1 VNRDQEP
8 LAPDHAARP
17 APPAPHAVD
26 TGPSQPPAAGCPPV
40 GGAHVGRADATDS
53 NRVLA
58 DNGHF
63 SISRRGDTDPVRLVL
78 AGEVDVGS
86 VPALTAVLRDAAD
99 GAGVLHV
106 DLADVYFCDLA
117 ALRVIIG
124 LDQSSDHPGRP
135 VVLHHLP
142 ASLEK
147 ILRIIGWDTAPG
159 LTIDVCPNGT
169 SEPHQGGL
177 PYQDG

>member
-1 VNRDQEP
+1 MHRDQEP
-8 LAPDHAARP
+8 FAPDDAAGP
-17 APPAPHAVD
+17 APAAPHAIHS
-26 TGPSQPPAAGCPPV
+26 TPI
-40 GGAHVGRADATDS
+40 
-53 NRVLA
+53 LA

-63 SISRRGDTDPVRLVL
+63 SISRRNGTDPVQLVL
-78 AGEVDVGS
+78 AGEIDVSS
-86 VPALTAVLRDAAD
+86 VPALAAVLPDAAD

-124 LDQSSDHPGRP
+124 LDLGSEPPGARPVRP

-159 LTIDVCPNGT
+159 LTIDSGHAGT
-169 SEPHQGGL
+169 PKPPENALSYE
-177 PYQDG
+177 DGQR